1 MDSFVSD
8 LQIQSVP
15 AYIITSS
22 RAFPQ
27 VLEIL
32 QLSLACLLRII
43 LYSAWSYCCNETSVS
58 VVYII
63 TTIITDKLA
72 RKRRLPKSTLAG
84 IVKSET
90 SSH

>member
-32 QLSLACLLRII
+32 QLF
-43 LYSAWSYCCNETSVS
+43 
-58 VVYII
+58 
-63 TTIITDKLA
+63 
-72 RKRRLPKSTLAG
+72 
-84 IVKSET
+84 
-90 SSH
+90 